1 MRRSPNLS
9 LPMQDDTAA
18 QQRFARRMGAVI
30 LGRQGGTIALL
41 LLSLIGVYFFVFR
54 GARFFLV
61 PSASMEPTLMRG
73 DYIAT
78 LRERAYRRGDMIV
91 YLDRVNDEYVVKRIA
106 GVAGDVISVKA
117 GALFINGQYAS
128 EPYIAEPMRYLIDP
142 PIVVEEN
149 RVFVLG
155 DNRNASEDSHV
166 RLNTEPVADIVGRV
180 CFRYYPYERMGVIRS
195 YPLQYLAEE

>member
-1 MRRSPNLS
+1 MKRFLNPS

-18 QQRFARRMGAVI
+18 QQHFARRMGAVI

-41 LLSLIGVYFFVFR
+41 MLSLIGVYFFVFR

-73 DYIAT
+73 DYIVT
-78 LRERAYRRGDMIV
+78 LRERAYQRGDIIV
-91 YLDRVNDEYVVKRIA
+91 YLDRVNNEYVVKRIA
-106 GVAGDVISVKA
+106 GVAGDVIGVRA

-128 EPYIAEPMRYLIDP
+128 EPYIAEPMRYVIDP
-142 PIVVEEN
+142 PMVIEKD

-166 RLNTEPVADIVGRV
+166 QLNTESVTDIIGRV
-180 CFRYYPYERMGVIRS
+180 CFRYYPYERMGLIRS
-195 YPLQYLAEE
+195 YPLRYLEEE